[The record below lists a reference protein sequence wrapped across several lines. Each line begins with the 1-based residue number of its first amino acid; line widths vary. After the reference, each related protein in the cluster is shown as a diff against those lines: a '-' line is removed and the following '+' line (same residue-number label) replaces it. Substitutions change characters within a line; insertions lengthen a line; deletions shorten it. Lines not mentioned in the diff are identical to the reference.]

1 MQTKITLRPDLGF
14 KTDMATV
21 TAEWSMGL
29 GFKQL
34 RVGASS
40 GSSVS
45 ACVARW
51 VPEARARNRAQKGA
65 MQPKAPLR
73 VPLVGPDVGKNVTQ
87 KVSRCREDRWA
98 THWTT

>member
-1 MQTKITLRPDLGF
+1 MQTKVTLRPDLGF
-14 KTDMATV
+14 KTDTATV

-34 RVGASS
+34 KVGASS

-51 VPEARARNRAQKGA
+51 VPEARARNRAHKGA
-65 MQPKAPLR
+65 VQPKGTPSC
-73 VPLVGPDVGKNVTQ
+73 PTG
-87 KVSRCREDRWA
+87 WA
-98 THWTT
+98 

>member
-1 MQTKITLRPDLGF
+1 MQTKMTLRPDLGF
-14 KTDMATV
+14 KTDTATV
-21 TAEWSMGL
+21 TAEWSMGS

-34 RVGASS
+34 KVGASS

-51 VPEARARNRAQKGA
+51 VPEARARNRAHKGPCS
-65 MQPKAPLR
+65 PKAPLC
-73 VPLVGPDVGKNVTQ
+73 VPPAGTDVGENVTQ
-87 KVSRCREDRWA
+87 KVSRCRKDRWA